1 MNRRLLLAVLSLIPV
16 LMGPSGLAQTAPAP
30 AVSPVPPKASHRD
43 VSPAEFER
51 MLQGTNVVVLDV
63 RTPAEFEG
71 GHLPQAVLI
80 DYRAPGFTNKVAG
93 LDRSKTYLVHCA
105 GGGRSTKACVSL
117 IALGFTNV
125 VNLEGGLGAWQ
136 EAGRPVQK

>member
-1 MNRRLLLAVLSLIPV
+1 MNRWLLLVALPLIPV
-16 LMGPSGLAQTAPAP
+16 LVAPCGLAQTAPAP
-30 AVSPVPPKASHRD
+30 AVTSAQPRTAPRN
-43 VSPAEFER
+43 VSAAEFER

-71 GHLPQAVLI
+71 GHLPKAVLL
-80 DYRAPGFTNKVAG
+80 DYRAPDFTNKVAR

-105 GGGRSTKACVSL
+105 GGVRSSKACVSM
-117 IALGFTNV
+117 ISLGFTNV

-136 EAGRPVQK
+136 EAGKPLQE